1 MGISFRL
8 NKYKIYLQY
17 FNKTKIIALV
27 DNLLPHE
34 TRIGDKAFTNYF
46 IKQTDGLIAMSKSVF
61 DDLDLFRKKQPKK
74 ITPHP
79 IYDHYGELLSRDVA
93 LEKLQL
99 DNSFNYLL
107 FFGFIRDYK
116 GLDILLEAM
125 SFDRIKNL
133 NLKLIIAGEYY
144 SNEAKYKALIETYC
158 LEKNVLLFTDYIP
171 DDKINQY
178 FCAANLVTQPYK
190 TATQSGVTQIGF
202 HFHKPMLVTNVGGLP
217 EIIAD
222 NKEGYVVDPNADS
235 IANAIQDF
243 FINNR
248 ELAMAREVEIG
259 KEKFSWD
266 NLTNTIFEINK
277 LCS

>member
-1 MGISFRL
+1 M
-8 NKYKIYLQY
+8 
-17 FNKTKIIALV
+17 
-27 DNLLPHE
+27 
-34 TRIGDKAFTNYF
+34 
-46 IKQTDGLIAMSKSVF
+46 
-61 DDLDLFRKKQPKK
+61 
-74 ITPHP
+74 
-79 IYDHYGELLSRDVA
+79 
-93 LEKLQL
+93 
-99 DNSFNYLL
+99 
-107 FFGFIRDYK
+107 
-116 GLDILLEAM
+116 
-125 SFDRIKNL
+125 
-133 NLKLIIAGEYY
+133 
-144 SNEAKYKALIETYC
+144 
-158 LEKNVLLFTDYIP
+158 LFTDYIP

>member
-1 MGISFRL
+1 MKILIMGPANPYRGGIAALNERL
-8 NKYKIYLQY
+8 ALQLKHEGHEVEIINFSLQY
-17 FNKTKIIALV
+17 PNFLFPGKTQYTDTKPPEDLKISRYINSINPLNGIKTGKLLSKKNADFVIVRFWLPFMGPSTGTICKFIKKNKKTKIIALV

-133 NLKLIIAGEYY
+133 NLKLIIAGEYTQTKL
-144 SNEAKYKALIETYC
+144 NIR
-158 LEKNVLLFTDYIP
+158 LLS
-171 DDKINQY
+171 KR
-178 FCAANLVTQPYK
+178 
-190 TATQSGVTQIGF
+190 
-202 HFHKPMLVTNVGGLP
+202 
-217 EIIAD
+217 IA
-222 NKEGYVVDPNADS
+222 
-235 IANAIQDF
+235 
-243 FINNR
+243 
-248 ELAMAREVEIG
+248 
-259 KEKFSWD
+259 
-266 NLTNTIFEINK
+266 
-277 LCS
+277 